1 MLSPD
6 SAVYLST
13 RAGKACAL
21 LCASSSTAESSSVRR
36 RGRHSFCRL
45 VWQKDQ
51 ERIPGPKVKIPLLTG
66 GRLLHLSFDEFARC
80 VVFPQPVEPSSAVEF
95 DNGDPAV

>member
-13 RAGKACAL
+13 CAGKACAL

-36 RGRHSFCRL
+36 RGRHSLCRRGL
-45 VWQKDQ
+45 GKKK
-51 ERIPGPKVKIPLLTG
+51 EKIPGPKNKNPLLKG
-66 GRLLHLSFDEFARC
+66 GRPPPLSFFLFSLWG
-80 VVFPQPVEPSSAVEF
+80 VVFLTRQTHPSLGFYYLHA
-95 DNGDPAV
+95 